1 MQRLTVD
8 VFTTDGV
15 RVSGSLYLVAASY
28 TRGRPEEVADLL
40 NDDRTFVP
48 FAGHDP
54 AERPGVLHKGHI
66 VRVHTAAPAAADP
79 QDAPPSPRSDGAE
92 ACTLLLDDGT
102 WLEGRLCVDT
112 PLASSRLVDK
122 LNLASRFVPVL
133 ADDGIVF
140 VNRDH
145 VIRVW

>member
-1 MQRLTVD
+1 MQRLPVD

-15 RVSGSLYLVAASY
+15 RASGSLYLVAASY
-28 TRGRPEEVADLL
+28 TRGGPEDVADLL
-40 NDDRTFVP
+40 NDERTFVP

-54 AERPGVLHKGHI
+54 SERPGVLHKGHI
-66 VRVHTAAPAAADP
+66 VRVHTGASPVDLQNAPAT
-79 QDAPPSPRSDGAE
+79 SRTDGVG

-122 LNLASRFVPVL
+122 LNLATRFVPVL
-133 ADDGIVF
+133 AEDGLVF